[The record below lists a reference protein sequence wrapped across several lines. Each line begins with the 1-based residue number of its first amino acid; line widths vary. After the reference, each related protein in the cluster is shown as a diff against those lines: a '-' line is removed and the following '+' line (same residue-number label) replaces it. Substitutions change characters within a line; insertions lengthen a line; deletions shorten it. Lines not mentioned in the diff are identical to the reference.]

1 MMALNGL
8 GQPTPALNGLGR
20 IPLNDLDA
28 ITQMIERISGCSAW
42 RAYESESVC
51 GLVFS
56 SLRHFRVRGVSSL

>member
-28 ITQMIERISGCSAW
+28 ITQMAERISGCSAW
-42 RAYESESVC
+42 RAYESESVF
-51 GLVFS
+51 GLIFI